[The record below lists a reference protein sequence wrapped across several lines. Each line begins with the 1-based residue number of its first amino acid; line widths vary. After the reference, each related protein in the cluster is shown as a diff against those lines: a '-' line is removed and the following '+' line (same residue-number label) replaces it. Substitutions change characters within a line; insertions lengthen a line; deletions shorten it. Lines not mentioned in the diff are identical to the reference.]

1 MKSISIES
9 FSSVALSPAFLAR
22 SRVTETNRE
31 ETNRSSPLNGC
42 RLSEPDFASS
52 YLINLASTAAQSMLL
67 KNASMYLGL
76 SAGL

>member
-9 FSSVALSPAFLAR
+9 FSSVALSAAFLAR
-22 SRVTETNRE
+22 SRMAETKRE
-31 ETNRSSPLNGC
+31 ETNRSSPLNEF